1 MLLVLD
7 SHRPRRGDALLL
19 AHCDAGRPA
28 PDEAQLD
35 EQREPAS
42 DRLERQM
49 GASLARLLVR
59 ALGRR

>member
-1 MLLVLD
+1 MLLVIE

-19 AHCDAGRPA
+19 AHCGEQRPE
-28 PDEAQLD
+28 PDEVAV

-42 DRLERQM
+42 ERLERQL
-49 GASLARLLVR
+49 GSSLSRLLVR